1 MSHVTPEERMSCAE
15 KGFEG
20 LDNNTVQRRAERGN
34 DVTRAVPVSV
44 SPSQGWD
51 GMGRIR
57 VIKRRVDVWY
67 GVRPFKP
74 EVTALQHGDFKD
86 ECLHD

>member
-1 MSHVTPEERMSCAE
+1 MSSAE

-20 LDNNTVQRRAERGN
+20 RDNSIVHRRAEQCKR
-34 DVTRAVPVSV
+34 VTHAVPEPV
-44 SPSQGWD
+44 SPGPGWD
-51 GMGRIR
+51 GMGRIE
-57 VIKRRVDVWY
+57 VTKRRTDMWY

-86 ECLHD
+86 EDLHD

>member
-1 MSHVTPEERMSCAE
+1 LQATPEEWMSSAE

-20 LDNNTVQRRAERGN
+20 RDNSTVQRRAERSN
-34 DVTRAVPVSV
+34 HVTHAVPELV
-44 SPSQGWD
+44 SPGPGWD
-51 GMGRIR
+51 GMGRIA
-57 VIKRRVDVWY
+57 VIKGRTDMWY

-86 ECLHD
+86 EDLHD

>member
-1 MSHVTPEERMSCAE
+1 
-15 KGFEG
+15 
-20 LDNNTVQRRAERGN
+20 
-34 DVTRAVPVSV
+34 
-44 SPSQGWD
+44 
-51 GMGRIR
+51 
-57 VIKRRVDVWY
+57 VDVWY

>member
-1 MSHVTPEERMSCAE
+1 MSYAE

-20 LDNNTVQRRAERGN
+20 RDNSAVQRCAEHGN
-34 DVTRAVPVSV
+34 RVTHAVPVGV
-44 SPSQGWD
+44 SRRSGWD
-51 GMGRIR
+51 GMARIR
-57 VIKRRVDVWY
+57 LIKRRMDVWY

-86 ECLHD
+86 EDLHD

>member
-1 MSHVTPEERMSCAE
+1 MSYAE

-20 LDNNTVQRRAERGN
+20 RDSSAVQRCAEHGTH
-34 DVTRAVPVSV
+34 VTRAVPEAV
-44 SPSQGWD
+44 SPGPGWN
-51 GMGRIR
+51 GMGRIA
-57 VIKRRVDVWY
+57 VIKRRTDLWY

-86 ECLHD
+86 EDLHD

>member
-1 MSHVTPEERMSCAE
+1 MSYAE

-20 LDNNTVQRRAERGN
+20 RDNNAVQRCAEHCN
-34 DVTRAVPVSV
+34 DVTRAVPAAVSH
-44 SPSQGWD
+44 PPGWD

-57 VIKRRVDVWY
+57 VINRYVDVWY